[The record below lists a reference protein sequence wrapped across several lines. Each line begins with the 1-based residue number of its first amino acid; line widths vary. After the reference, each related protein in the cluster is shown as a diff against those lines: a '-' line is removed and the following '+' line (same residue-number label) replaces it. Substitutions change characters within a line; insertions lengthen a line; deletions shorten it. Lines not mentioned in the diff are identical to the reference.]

1 MRGERQPRPDAA
13 GAGQRSRPPAALHNP
28 GPPGYAEPMDE
39 LRNTPAP
46 VAPAHAA
53 PVTTPASAA
62 AVPPSDTAG
71 LPDATGIGG
80 RTAISE
86 QAVAKVAAIAARSV
100 SGVYALGNT
109 TGRALGAVRDAVG
122 GSSATQGVHVEVG
135 EREVA
140 VDISLVAVYGTAL
153 TTVANNV
160 RAAVYGA
167 VEQLVG
173 LRVVEV
179 NVEINDVHLPAES
192 ADPGTKPVTGAKA
205 V

>member
-1 MRGERQPRPDAA
+1 M
-13 GAGQRSRPPAALHNP
+13 
-28 GPPGYAEPMDE
+28 
-39 LRNTPAP
+39 
-46 VAPAHAA
+46 
-53 PVTTPASAA
+53 
-62 AVPPSDTAG
+62 
-71 LPDATGIGG
+71 
-80 RTAISE
+80 
-86 QAVAKVAAIAARSV
+86 AKVAAIAARAV
-100 SGVYALGNT
+100 PGVFALGNPG
-109 TGRALGAVRDAVG
+109 GRALGAVRDAVG

-140 VDISLVAVYGTAL
+140 VDINLIAVYGNAL

-179 NVEINDVHLPAES
+179 NVDITDVQLPTDSAE
-192 ADPGTKPVTGAKA
+192 PVARPVAGAKA